1 LVDLITLVVLD
12 NVVEDVVEAFMGILV
27 VRAAVDELLLAE
39 GASLAG
45 ARALVGAVTDQVA
58 LPAGVDLGAV
68 DQGVVAEED
77 RASGIITSWV
87 LQAEGEAGVIAAL
100 VVPPVLGG
108 KFDAFGH
115 CSNVDDW
122 CSDTGCSRN
131 W

>member
-1 LVDLITLVVLD
+1 MVDLITLVVLD

-68 DQGVVAEED
+68 DQGVVTEED

-108 KFDAFGH
+108 KLDAL
-115 CSNVDDW
+115 SNS
-122 CSDTGCSRN
+122 SDVGNRSGN
-131 W
+131 AG